1 MDCTVQTLL
10 KDHFPDYCRDKS
22 LPPHHYHAANKLVSC
37 RTATLGGHVQRCP
50 DHHVSGVW
58 YNSCKHRSCP
68 QCNQIQI
75 ERWLQKQKNHLINT
89 AHYHVIF
96 TLPHELNIFWLHHP
110 NTFTQLFFKTVQE
123 TLLQLTADPQFLG
136 ATPGFIC
143 ALHTW
148 GRSLCLHPHI
158 HCLITAGGL
167 DEANQWQK
175 NKKNIFIPVRVLRSL
190 FMKKFLAG
198 LVDLLKTHQLP
209 LPKDTPVPRIKPLY
223 KKKWNI
229 KVEPCYAHGNGL
241 VTYLARYVRGG
252 PIRNSQLNTT
262 PQGNIRL
269 RYLDHASGKTASLD
283 YTPSRLIQL
292 LLMHVPDKRKK
303 VVRSYGLYASSKQNQ
318 LNIAREYWGQ
328 AAIEEDDF
336 LTWQVYLEQLPQRNT
351 AYQCPKCGK
360 KLIMAET
367 IMPIRAPP
375 RHQRKS
381 SL

>member
-10 KDHFPDYCRDKS
+10 HQHFSDYCRDKS
-22 LPPHHYHAANKLVSC
+22 LPPHHIYAARKLISC
-37 RTATLGGHVQRCP
+37 RTAALGGHVQRCP
-50 DHHVSGVW
+50 DNHVSGVW

-75 ERWLQKQKNHLINT
+75 ERWLQKQKNRLINT

-96 TLPHELNIFWLHHP
+96 TLPHELNVFWLHHP
-110 NTFTQLFFKTVQE
+110 NTLTQLLFKCVKE
-123 TLLQLTADPQFLG
+123 TLLTLSQDPQFLG
-136 ATPGFIC
+136 ATPGLIC

-167 DEANQWQK
+167 NDENQWQT

-198 LVDLLKTHQLP
+198 LVSLLKTHQLA

-229 KVEPCYAHGNGL
+229 KVEPCYAQGNGL
-241 VTYLARYVRGG
+241 ATYLARYARGG
-252 PIRNSQLNTT
+252 PIRNSQLHTT
-262 PQGNIRL
+262 PQGMIRL
-269 RYLDHASGKTASLD
+269 RYLDHASGKQTAID
-283 YTPSRLIQL
+283 YTASRLIQL

-303 VVRSYGLYASSKQNQ
+303 VVRSYGLYAASKKTS
-318 LNIAREYWGQ
+318 LNIARDFWGQ
-328 AAIEEDDF
+328 QAVVEDAF
-336 LTWQVYLEQLPQRNT
+336 LTWQEYMQQLPKEKSSHL
-351 AYQCPKCGK
+351 CPRCGK
-360 KLIMAET
+360 PLITTET
-367 IMPIRAPP
+367 IKPIRAPP
-375 RHQRKS
+375 SKQTYV
-381 SL
+381 L